1 MNNKITP
8 LIKGLI
14 TGGLM
19 LTVSL
24 VLIYTNPPVSSGAE
38 YIGYI
43 LYAAGIAW
51 TLIAYSTSESYIHK
65 FGAIFGQGFRCFII
79 VTLIMVIF
87 TGIYS
92 YMHPEIAE
100 EAAKLYKADLIKEG
114 NKTPSEIETMVT
126 TAKKQFVTGNIML
139 AIFGTL
145 TMGAI
150 FTAAGAGLLLL
161 RRK

>member
-8 LIKGLI
+8 LIKGII
-14 TGGLM
+14 TGALM
-19 LTVSL
+19 LAISL
-24 VLIYTNPPVSSGAE
+24 LLIYSKQPAGSGLE
-38 YIGYI
+38 YVGYI
-43 LYAAGIAW
+43 IYAGGIAW
-51 TLIAYSTSESYIHK
+51 TLIAYSRSETYTAK

-100 EAAKLYKADLIKEG
+100 EAAKLYKADLIKDG
-114 NKTPSEIETMVT
+114 NKMPAEIETMVT
-126 TAKKQFVTGNIML
+126 NAKKQFVTGNIML

-145 TMGAI
+145 IMGTI
-150 FTAAGAGLLLL
+150 FTAAGAGLLLI